1 VQLIGA
7 LGNANT
13 IEGVTC
19 TSDDVDFGNYRFA
32 DGVIAPSETPGF
44 GMKLLK

>member
-7 LGNANT
+7 LGNADT

-19 TSDDVDFGNYRFA
+19 TSDDVDFGNYIFA
-32 DGVIAPSETPGF
+32 DGVITPPETPGF
-44 GMKLLK
+44 GMKLLR